1 MLNFSLGCDPE
12 IFVTDGIMARSVI
25 GKVGGT
31 KQCPMPLP
39 IGEGFAVQE
48 DNVALEFNIPPAFS
62 KAEFISHL
70 NKATDFLENTVCKH
84 FGWKFDKRSAISYAM
99 EELDDPRAF
108 VFGCDPDYD
117 AWTGKVNPRP
127 MAADKTLRSAGG
139 HVHIGCKSLK
149 GLSSRKVIKA
159 CDLFLGV
166 PSVLMDKGEARKQ
179 LYGKAGAYRDKSFGV
194 EYRTL
199 SNFWIFDSKLVEWV
213 YNSTE
218 RALEAALAKMPL
230 DQERD
235 NILNAINNN
244 CKKTAS
250 MLVDKYNLEVV

>member
-1 MLNFSLGCDPE
+1 MIQFSLGCDPE
-12 IFVTDGIMARSVI
+12 IFVTDGLMARSVI

-31 KQCPMPLP
+31 KHNPMPLP
-39 IGEGFAVQE
+39 IGEGFCVQE
-48 DNVALEFNIPPAFS
+48 DNVAMEFNIPPAFS

-84 FGWKFDKRSAISYAM
+84 FDWKFDKRSAISFAV

-108 VFGCDPDYD
+108 VFGCEPDFN
-117 AWTGKVNPRP
+117 AWTGRVNPRP
-127 MAADKTLRSAGG
+127 TAADKTLRSAGG
-139 HVHIGCKSLK
+139 HVHIGCKNLK
-149 GLSSRKVIKA
+149 GLSSRKVVKA

-218 RALEAALAKMPL
+218 RALEAALAKMPIDL
-230 DQERD
+230 ERD

-244 CKKTAS
+244 CKKTAE
-250 MLVDKYNLEVV
+250 MLVDKYNLEMV